1 MIKNKYEYLVTR
13 LPVKNLT
20 KEELNLKE
28 FQEILNSMKID
39 EAIFLS
45 QSLADDIGLSYE
57 QIVKLVDMIIGY
69 GNLPITK
76 NGFIT
81 ITKQKVLI
89 MDSQKLATELAM
101 SVKNSLN
108 DFIEA
113 EVAKRV
119 EAITK
124 SNEKWDKFSEWFKEY
139 IDNEIKR
146 SIHTE
151 EAYKK
156 EGLTF
161 NNLEQEGFRRGLI
174 AIRQD
179 VEDWEKW
186 QGD

>member
-1 MIKNKYEYLVTR
+1 
-13 LPVKNLT
+13 
-20 KEELNLKE
+20 
-28 FQEILNSMKID
+28 
-39 EAIFLS
+39 
-45 QSLADDIGLSYE
+45 
-57 QIVKLVDMIIGY
+57 
-69 GNLPITK
+69 
-76 NGFIT
+76 
-81 ITKQKVLI
+81 

-113 EVAKRV
+113 EVRKRV

-139 IDNEIKR
+139 IDDDIKQCIR
-146 SIHTE
+146 TE